1 MCTYIAAFTT
11 VNFDST
17 VSIETMAAVGGNSFN
32 VFYQET
38 CSVTIENEVPT
49 VSSLFFRGNR
59 DRSFPSM
66 WEPSTRV
73 SDYFF
78 WCSLWKV
85 W

>member
-49 VSSLFFRGNR
+49 VSSLFFEAIEIDPFRPCGNHRRG
-59 DRSFPSM
+59 
-66 WEPSTRV
+66 
-73 SDYFF
+73 
-78 WCSLWKV
+78 
-85 W
+85 